1 GGGHEAGEEDAG
13 QPEEQEEEHDGHDG
27 NEEVGHEEL
36 GADPPEQAA
45 YEVAPRAHD
54 PPGRVDEQADAAAR
68 AEPAREGG
76 PGLVGRVQSERDE
89 EDAAGPT
96 LQEKAPRARAEAAT
110 RTLGRW
116 REEAKARHVA
126 SRRRCGARGL

>member
-1 GGGHEAGEEDAG
+1 VGSDEAGEQDARE
-13 QPEEQEEEHDGHDG
+13 PEKHEEKHDGHDRD
-27 NEEVGHEEL
+27 EEVRHEEL

-45 YEVAPRAHD
+45 HEVAPHAHD

-76 PGLVGRVQSERDE
+76 AGLVGRIERKRDE
-89 EDAAGPT
+89 EDAAGPA
-96 LQEKAPRARAEAAT
+96 LQEEAFHSRAEAAI
-110 RTLGRW
+110 RSLGRW
-116 REEAKARHVA
+116 REEAKARHV